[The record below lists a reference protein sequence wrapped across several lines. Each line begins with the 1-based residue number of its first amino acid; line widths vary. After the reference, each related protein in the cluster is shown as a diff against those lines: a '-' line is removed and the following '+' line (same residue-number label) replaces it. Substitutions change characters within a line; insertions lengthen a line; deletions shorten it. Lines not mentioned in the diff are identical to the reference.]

1 MRNLKRALSL
11 TLASVM
17 LLGMMV
23 IGTSAVAGYSDVD
36 EDDNVEAIEV
46 LQAIEVMVG
55 DDRGFG
61 PDRPVNR
68 AEMAVVMGL
77 LLNLD
82 YNYYVSTCPFADVSG
97 NYEWARGWVG
107 ACAANGIVSGRGEGI
122 YDPGATVTA
131 IEAASMMMRALGYFK
146 YAEDYNDG
154 FVLVTVR
161 QGNQIGL
168 FNGVGSDGSTP
179 MTRNQVAQM
188 ALNALRSEMVD
199 FTGTLGVELNGVKV
213 NYRAEY
219 TSRTSTEKKYNA
231 IEGRTSDV
239 ASDANHKGQY
249 YVQLG
254 EELYD
259 GKLRLNNSATD
270 AFGRPSRHWEYDG
283 KAIGTYMKKELLDK
297 EWTTEVTGKD
307 LYDLLGS
314 DTIKNYSFDVTIDG
328 VSIDEKTGT
337 TDNNTVLKANAAG
350 KANSYF
356 DETYMAK
363 TYKSGVGQTGK
374 GVLTQVFVNADTKE
388 VDVAVINTYLAQAT
402 SDYNEKKDEVSLKV
416 YALTSD
422 GSGNNEVFY
431 KYPGACKVAGE
442 SGQTKTLKV
451 SGDDFAIE
459 DVKKDDIFLVT
470 ASNGDI
476 QTISDPE
483 VLAAV
488 TLNGFSRNSYVVSD
502 GTQYDYNTTV
512 EYDSDTLDNYTS
524 ISATQQLKDTQYNV
538 YLDPYGYLIG
548 VKIVDAV
555 NNYVFLTG
563 IDLATSNLKR
573 QTAKAAGILTDG
585 TFVEFTMDLTN
596 SVSFYKQGGK
606 SAANAITFADGAEFT
621 SGPLWNTWCTYT
633 VDKDGVY
640 TLTEVKQ
647 DANKT
652 SKDKAGQYHDHKA
665 FAPAA
670 DGTVTP
676 TANAAGKK
684 INDKN
689 TSLKAAAAKYVYGND
704 KTVYIVPELKK
715 IASDSAI
722 AAGAINYP
730 TNGANDTNSAIAAKT
745 DLVGIIGGVDS
756 ISTGIANVDLVTW
769 NAEDIKS
776 EVNDNGAYLDAYS
789 GGTYTLYNNNGYII
803 AAVVVGEDNGSTKS
817 LIYSD
822 KSEVKDEFYANDE
835 WTWTREVISN
845 GERLVLTEKGS
856 KLAASGLK
864 AMDENVW
871 YEVTYKADGTVK
883 EVTPA
888 YYTDKG
894 LSVGA
899 NPASNPALSLTNT
912 GTPFAGSFVNNI
924 AELEWA
930 INNNNKTTT
939 LYEEVWGDGTAAG
952 ITTGKPAMTKV
963 PSLKESTLYVDTAA
977 SKGFY
982 VHDNVKA
989 VLIQKNEGK
998 STTEWLDGKS
1008 QLESALEDLN
1018 YLNNTYLFKVSAIM
1032 TSGRASVVIIH
1043 DWNGTDAQTDGDRNP
1058 TGDIRWI
1065 NTDKAN
1071 NYASPTWWTQDG
1083 SQPTLDQ
1090 VREMLESEGCT
1101 AISYDAVSGWSFTT
1115 KGGTRVTG
1123 QTINLG
1129 ANQLYKVEANGKT
1142 NYFTGSTAWNA
1153 ILGET
1158 YAAATHGDYAMNGT
1172 TPVPM
1177 SVNYNVIGDV
1187 KFDIGYYKVTVTAP
1201 ASAPTNGGG
1210 TYTAAVTK
1218 NEYVKAGADVA
1229 VEVKITTSAATTGS
1243 GVLLSVTAPVP
1254 GVSITDGAVI
1264 DGAAGDYNVKLSVD
1278 KAQIKTG
1285 GVNVTLTAANA
1296 PTMISVTVGGDTK
1309 QIDATTQ
1316 FKTLL
1321 TAAQQ
1326 KTGVFFK
1333 VTESDGTTV
1342 KFLETMSTATLSDG
1356 DVVNTTDEYLK
1367 LTGDTVAVDVTGLT
1381 TTTANSGTLS
1391 ATGVVKSTS
1400 YESSTAGGDYYVKNG
1415 ADIVIDVTL
1424 KSSVANDTLGAA
1436 AKATA
1441 SNTVANSG
1449 ALTQSTP
1456 AAGAELFGTTDDLD
1470 AVATGRTKPVT
1481 VTLDKTGISVN
1492 TGATLKIVLSE

>member
-36 EDDNVEAIEV
+36 VNDNVEAIEV
-46 LQAIEVMVG
+46 LQAVEVMVG

-61 PDRPVNR
+61 PDRPVTR
-68 AEMAVVMGL
+68 AEMAVVMGK

-107 ACAANGIVSGRGEGI
+107 ACAANGIVSGRGDGI

-146 YAEDYNDG
+146 YVEDYNDG

-422 GSGNNEVFY
+422 GSGNDEVFY

-512 EYDSDTLDNYTS
+512 EYDSDTLDDYTS

-606 SAANAITFADGAEFT
+606 SAANATFADGAEFT

-652 SKDKAGQYHDHKA
+652 SKDKAGQYHDHEA
-665 FAPAA
+665 FAPTAS
-670 DGTVTP
+670 GTVTP
-676 TANAAGKK
+676 AANAAGKK

-689 TSLKAAAAKYVYGND
+689 TSLKGASNKYVYGND

-730 TNGANDTNSAIAAKT
+730 TNGTNDRNSAIAAKT

-952 ITTGKPAMTKV
+952 ITTGKTAMTKV

-1018 YLNNTYLFKVSAIM
+1018 FRNGTYLFKVSAIM
-1032 TSGRASVVIIH
+1032 TNGRASVVIIH

-1123 QTINLG
+1123 QTITLG

-1153 ILGET
+1153 ILDET
-1158 YAAATHGDYAMNGT
+1158 YTATTHGDYAMNGT

-1177 SVNYNVIGDV
+1177 NANYSVTGDV
-1187 KFDIGYYKVTVTAP
+1187 KFDIGYYRVTVTAP
-1201 ASAPTNGGG
+1201 TSAPTNGGG

-1218 NEYVKAGADVA
+1218 NEYVKAGADVT
-1229 VEVKITTSAATTGS
+1229 VEVKITTDDATTGS

-1254 GVSITDGAVI
+1254 GVSITGGAVI
-1264 DGAAGDYNVKLSVD
+1264 DGAAGNYNVKLSVD

-1285 GVNVTLTAANA
+1285 GVDVTLSAANA
-1296 PTMISVTVGGDTK
+1296 PTMINVTVDGTSK
-1309 QIDATTQ
+1309 TIDATTQ
-1316 FKTLL
+1316 FKDVLE
-1321 TAAQQ
+1321 AGQRVA
-1326 KTGVFFK
+1326 KVYFK
-1333 VTESDGTTV
+1333 VTEAGGDV
-1342 KFLETMSTATLSDG
+1342 KFLETTSTATLNNG
-1356 DVVNTTDEYLK
+1356 DSINTVDKYLK
-1367 LTGDTVAVDVTGLT
+1367 VTGVTAGTGAEPDVDTGTATVDYDITTGTETATGGADKYVKSGSTVTITVTVTSSETGNDTIKADTKATVVAAAAIATLADQTPDASTNLFADGDTVVATDGVDGTITVKVT
-1381 TTTANSGTLS
+1381 
-1391 ATGVVKSTS
+1391 
-1400 YESSTAGGDYYVKNG
+1400 
-1415 ADIVIDVTL
+1415 
-1424 KSSVANDTLGAA
+1424 
-1436 AKATA
+1436 AKAAPT
-1441 SNTVANSG
+1441 G
-1449 ALTQSTP
+1449 
-1456 AAGAELFGTTDDLD
+1456 DLSFTINW
-1470 AVATGRTKPVT
+1470 AP
-1481 VTLDKTGISVN
+1481 
-1492 TGATLKIVLSE
+1492 

>member
-1 MRNLKRALSL
+1 
-11 TLASVM
+11 
-17 LLGMMV
+17 
-23 IGTSAVAGYSDVD
+23 
-36 EDDNVEAIEV
+36 
-46 LQAIEVMVG
+46 
-55 DDRGFG
+55 
-61 PDRPVNR
+61 
-68 AEMAVVMGL
+68 
-77 LLNLD
+77 
-82 YNYYVSTCPFADVSG
+82 
-97 NYEWARGWVG
+97 
-107 ACAANGIVSGRGEGI
+107 
-122 YDPGATVTA
+122 
-131 IEAASMMMRALGYFK
+131 
-146 YAEDYNDG
+146 
-154 FVLVTVR
+154 
-161 QGNQIGL
+161 
-168 FNGVGSDGSTP
+168 
-179 MTRNQVAQM
+179 M
-188 ALNALRSEMVD
+188 ALNALRSEIVD
-199 FTGTLGVELNGVKV
+199 FTGTPGIEVNGVKV
-213 NYRAEY
+213 GYRAEY

-422 GSGNNEVFY
+422 GSGNDEVFY

-442 SGQTKTLKV
+442 VGQTKTLKV

-512 EYDSDTLDNYTS
+512 EYDSDTLDDYTS

-652 SKDKAGQYHDHKA
+652 SKDKAGQYHDHEA
-665 FAPAA
+665 FAPTAS
-670 DGTVTP
+670 GTVTP
-676 TANAAGKK
+676 AANAAGKK

-689 TSLKAAAAKYVYGND
+689 TSLKGASNKYVYGND

-715 IASDSAI
+715 LVSDSKVN
-722 AAGAINYP
+722 AGAINYP
-730 TNGANDTNSAIAAKT
+730 TNGTNSTNAADIAAKT
-745 DLVGIIGGVDS
+745 GLVGIIGGVDS

-776 EVNDNGAYLDAYS
+776 KVNDNGAYLPAYS
-789 GGTYTLYNNNGYII
+789 GGTYTLYNNDGYII

-822 KSEVKDEFYANDE
+822 QDKIKSEDYSNDE

-856 KLAASGLK
+856 KLAASGLRS
-864 AMDENVW
+864 MDENVW

-888 YYTDKG
+888 YYTDAGRNIGKT
-894 LSVGA
+894 V
-899 NPASNPALSLTNT
+899 ASSPALTLTNT
-912 GTPFAGSFVNNI
+912 ATPFAGSFVKDI
-924 AELEWA
+924 TGLEYA
-930 INNNNKTTT
+930 INNNNKAIT
-939 LYEEVWGDGTAAG
+939 LYEEVWGNGTDDGCTADSNSQDA
-952 ITTGKPAMTKV
+952 TGKPNMTKA
-963 PSLKESTLYVDTAA
+963 PSLKDSTLYVDTAA

-982 VHDNVKA
+982 VHDDVKA
-989 VLIQKNEGK
+989 VLIQKNDGK
-998 STTEWLDGKS
+998 STTEWLEGKS

-1018 YLNNTYLFKVSAIM
+1018 FRNGTYLFKVSAIM
-1032 TSGRASVVIIH
+1032 TNGRASVVIIH
-1043 DWNGTDAQTDGDRNP
+1043 DWNGTDAQPDGSHGGGNGNTTATVTVTGNTVNVSLNGETDMTKVADEIVSKLEAAGYTDVEVVLEGDEITKITAMKGKTKITFKQ
-1058 TGDIRWI
+1058 TGDIAI
-1065 NTDKAN
+1065 VSAAAAVAGVKTA
-1071 NYASPTWWTQDG
+1071 
-1083 SQPTLDQ
+1083 
-1090 VREMLESEGCT
+1090 VT
-1101 AISYDAVSGWSFTT
+1101 AIGTDDDLFDAAEPKLAEADIKT
-1115 KGGTRVTG
+1115 
-1123 QTINLG
+1123 
-1129 ANQLYKVEANGKT
+1129 AVEAAVNAVLANGVEADFDWT
-1142 NYFTGSTAWNA
+1142 NASMG
-1153 ILGET
+1153 
-1158 YAAATHGDYAMNGT
+1158 
-1172 TPVPM
+1172 
-1177 SVNYNVIGDV
+1177 
-1187 KFDIGYYKVTVTAP
+1187 VTEA
-1201 ASAPTNGGG
+1201 TNG
-1210 TYTAAVTK
+1210 
-1218 NEYVKAGADVA
+1218 
-1229 VEVKITTSAATTGS
+1229 TSAAPTG
-1243 GVLLSVTAPVP
+1243 
-1254 GVSITDGAVI
+1254 
-1264 DGAAGDYNVKLSVD
+1264 
-1278 KAQIKTG
+1278 
-1285 GVNVTLTAANA
+1285 
-1296 PTMISVTVGGDTK
+1296 
-1309 QIDATTQ
+1309 
-1316 FKTLL
+1316 
-1321 TAAQQ
+1321 
-1326 KTGVFFK
+1326 
-1333 VTESDGTTV
+1333 
-1342 KFLETMSTATLSDG
+1342 
-1356 DVVNTTDEYLK
+1356 
-1367 LTGDTVAVDVTGLT
+1367 
-1381 TTTANSGTLS
+1381 
-1391 ATGVVKSTS
+1391 
-1400 YESSTAGGDYYVKNG
+1400 TAG
-1415 ADIVIDVTL
+1415 
-1424 KSSVANDTLGAA
+1424 S
-1436 AKATA
+1436 
-1441 SNTVANSG
+1441 
-1449 ALTQSTP
+1449 
-1456 AAGAELFGTTDDLD
+1456 AE
-1470 AVATGRTKPVT
+1470 VT
-1481 VTLDKTGISVN
+1481 VTLSKGDVADTVALTLTVPAMAYADTAAGKNAAAVAAAAGGTFTGISIVN
-1492 TGATLKIVLSE
+1492 DSYANDADGYAAVAGAIQAQVDAAVTAALTTADIDLTVTATVTVTSITPATDEASAGAGGTNGSFTFSVVLECGTGADKATDSTVTNVNGTITAKPFTT

>member
-23 IGTSAVAGYSDVD
+23 IGTSAAAGYDDVK
-36 EDDNVEAIEV
+36 ETDNVEAIEV
-46 LQAIEVMVG
+46 LQAVEVMVG

-61 PDRPVNR
+61 PDRPVTR
-68 AEMAVVMGL
+68 AEMAVVMGK

-107 ACAANGIVSGRGEGI
+107 ACAANGIVSGRGDGI

-161 QGNQIGL
+161 QGNQIGI

-422 GSGNNEVFY
+422 GSGNDEVFY

-596 SVSFYKQGGK
+596 SISFYKQGGK

-652 SKDKAGQYHDHKA
+652 SKDKAGQYHDHEA
-665 FAPAA
+665 FAPTAS
-670 DGTVTP
+670 GTVTP
-676 TANAAGKK
+676 AANAAGKK

-689 TSLKAAAAKYVYGND
+689 TSLKGASNKYVYGND

-715 IASDSAI
+715 LVSDSKVN
-722 AAGAINYP
+722 AGAINYP
-730 TNGANDTNSAIAAKT
+730 TNGTNSTNAADIAAKT
-745 DLVGIIGGVDS
+745 GLVGIIGGVDS

-776 EVNDNGAYLDAYS
+776 KVNDNGAYLPAYS
-789 GGTYTLYNNNGYII
+789 GGTYTLYNNDGYII

-817 LIYSD
+817 LVYSD

-864 AMDENVW
+864 SMGENVW

-888 YYTDKG
+888 FYTDTG
-894 LSVGA
+894 RNVGKT
-899 NPASNPALSLTNT
+899 PASSPALTLTNT
-912 GTPFAGSFVNNI
+912 GTPFAGSFVKNI
-924 AELEWA
+924 TELEYA
-930 INNNNKTTT
+930 INNNNKTIT
-939 LYEEVWGDGTAAG
+939 LYEEVWGNGTDDGCTADSNSQD
-952 ITTGKPAMTKV
+952 TTGKPNMTKA
-963 PSLKESTLYVDTAA
+963 PSLKDSTLYVDTAA

-982 VHDNVKA
+982 VHDDVKA
-989 VLIQKNEGK
+989 VLIQKNDGK
-998 STTEWLDGKS
+998 STTEWLEGKS

-1018 YLNNTYLFKVSAIM
+1018 FRNGTYLFKVSAIM
-1032 TSGRASVVIIH
+1032 TNGRASVVIIH
-1043 DWNGTDAQTDGDRNP
+1043 DWNGTDAQPDGSHGGGNGNTTATVTVTGNTVNVSLNGETDMTKVADEISTKLEAAGYTDIVVTLDGDDITSITGMKGNTKITFKQ
-1058 TGDIRWI
+1058 TGDIAI
-1065 NTDKAN
+1065 VSAAAAVAGVKTA
-1071 NYASPTWWTQDG
+1071 
-1083 SQPTLDQ
+1083 
-1090 VREMLESEGCT
+1090 VT
-1101 AISYDAVSGWSFTT
+1101 AIGTANDLFDAAEPEAVEADIKAAVEAAVNAALANGVDASFNWTDTGMGVTEAQNGTVGNTSGNAGSAKVTVTLSKGDVADTVVLTLTVPAMAFTNTADGKIDAAKTALEAVNTTIAAPADNSILSENDAKEAITDLFDAVSL
-1115 KGGTRVTG
+1115 GTGVSYEVKNWG
-1123 QTINLG
+1123 
-1129 ANQLYKVEANGKT
+1129 
-1142 NYFTGSTAWNA
+1142 
-1153 ILGET
+1153 T
-1158 YAAATHGDYAMNGT
+1158 YAAAQND
-1172 TPVPM
+1172 
-1177 SVNYNVIGDV
+1177 
-1187 KFDIGYYKVTVTAP
+1187 
-1201 ASAPTNGGG
+1201 
-1210 TYTAAVTK
+1210 
-1218 NEYVKAGADVA
+1218 
-1229 VEVKITTSAATTGS
+1229 TGS
-1243 GVLLSVTAPVP
+1243 SATPNN
-1254 GVSITDGAVI
+1254 DGSN
-1264 DGAAGDYNVKLSVD
+1264 GQLK
-1278 KAQIKTG
+1278 
-1285 GVNVTLTAANA
+1285 VTLT
-1296 PTMISVTVGGDTK
+1296 
-1309 QIDATTQ
+1309 
-1316 FKTLL
+1316 
-1321 TAAQQ
+1321 
-1326 KTGVFFK
+1326 
-1333 VTESDGTTV
+1333 V
-1342 KFLETMSTATLSDG
+1342 KC
-1356 DVVNTTDEYLK
+1356 
-1367 LTGDTVAVDVTGLT
+1367 
-1381 TTTANSGTLS
+1381 
-1391 ATGVVKSTS
+1391 
-1400 YESSTAGGDYYVKNG
+1400 AGGT
-1415 ADIVIDVTL
+1415 DV
-1424 KSSVANDTLGAA
+1424 DT
-1436 AKATA
+1436 
-1441 SNTVANSG
+1441 SE
-1449 ALTQSTP
+1449 LTFTFSY
-1456 AAGAELFGTTDDLD
+1456 GYD
-1470 AVATGRTKPVT
+1470 A
-1481 VTLDKTGISVN
+1481 
-1492 TGATLKIVLSE
+1492 